1 MERALGVFE
10 GALSPAPA
18 AAPADPAGPSAAAAA
33 PPAAAA
39 PAPTGGGGGFVPRLA
54 SAPPPELRGSSGSS
68 PAPDARPNPGSAQ
81 LPEGWGD
88 RHTAV
93 SADELMRRGIIA
105 PDEPLG
111 DLK

>member
-1 MERALGVFE
+1 MLQRMRIVKE
-10 GALSPAPA
+10 GR
-18 AAPADPAGPSAAAAA
+18 
-33 PPAAAA
+33 
-39 PAPTGGGGGFVPRLA
+39 GG
-54 SAPPPELRGSSGSS
+54 S
-68 PAPDARPNPGSAQ
+68 SAQ
-81 LPEGWGD
+81 LPEGWAD